1 MYKAIILPLAKL
13 DISEAAAW
21 YQSKQIGLGK
31 RFIQEV
37 RSTVLHIREN
47 PAASAIRY
55 DETHCAV
62 LDVFPFM
69 IHYIID
75 DLQNT
80 VIISAVLHTS
90 LSPKHWNKR

>member
-21 YQSKQIGLGK
+21 YQSKQNGLGK
-31 RFIQEV
+31 RFTQEV
-37 RSTVLHIREN
+37 RSTVLHIRKN
-47 PAASAIRY
+47 PEASAIRY

-69 IHYIID
+69 IHYTID
-75 DLQNT
+75 DAHKY
-80 VIISAVLHTS
+80 VIIAAVFHTS
-90 LSPKHWNKR
+90 LSPKNWIKR